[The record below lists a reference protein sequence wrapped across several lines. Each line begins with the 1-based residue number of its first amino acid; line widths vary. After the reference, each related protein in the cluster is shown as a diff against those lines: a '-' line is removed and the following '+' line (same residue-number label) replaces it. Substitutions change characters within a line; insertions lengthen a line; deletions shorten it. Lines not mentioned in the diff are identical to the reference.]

1 MLGRQTTHAHYLFS
15 LGFSTLGSQQ
25 WPKQYPCL
33 SPVTPIPR
41 LPGSSMIQ
49 NPVKPCTCFSH
60 DVFSLWEMSVSCIS
74 NILHAHPLVSCPMA
88 PSLEASPQGHG
99 TYTLIPLCFHNVG
112 QSIHCSA
119 FHTVSSYTSTACE
132 PLRKVL
138 CLMLPTSQSPVRCLD
153 QSEGSLSLHRSSST
167 HSSLALCTLPQ
178 AAFFPH
184 KHLSAP
190 APLLFPHPGQFS

>member
-15 LGFSTLGSQQ
+15 LGFSTPGSQQ

-33 SPVTPIPR
+33 SPITPIPR

-74 NILHAHPLVSCPMA
+74 NILHARPLISCPMT

-99 TYTLIPLCFHNVG
+99 THTLIPLCFHNVG
-112 QSIHCSA
+112 KSIHCGA
-119 FHTVSSYTSTACE
+119 FHTVSSCTSTACE

-138 CLMLPTSQSPVRCLD
+138 CLMLLTSQSPVSGPEQGLLESSPE
-153 QSEGSLSLHRSSST
+153 QLHAFKPGPL
-167 HSSLALCTLPQ
+167 HCFPQ